1 MKNISESI
9 GSTIKLC
16 RDRRKLSQ
24 KDLAEKSGL
33 SVSYLSLIEQGKRTA
48 NLEVLES
55 IAAGLGLPL
64 NVLIFLASD
73 KSELAG
79 IDETIAEKLS
89 LLAWKLIERD
99 DREAALQP

>member
-16 RDRRKLSQ
+16 RDRRKLGQ
-24 KDLAEKSGL
+24 KELAERAGM
-33 SVSYLSLIEQGKRTA
+33 SVSYLSLLEQGKRTA
-48 NLEVLES
+48 NLEVLEA

-73 KSELAG
+73 KTELAG
-79 IDETIAEKLS
+79 IDESIAEKLS
-89 LLAWKLIERD
+89 LLAWKLIEHD

>member
-24 KDLAEKSGL
+24 KGLAEKAGI
-33 SVSYLSLIEQGKRTA
+33 SVSYLSLLEQGKRTA
-48 NLEVLES
+48 NLEVLENV
-55 IAAGLGLPL
+55 AAGLELPL

-79 IDETIAEKLS
+79 IDEAIVEKLS
-89 LLAWKLIERD
+89 LLAWRLIERD
-99 DREAALQP
+99 DRDAALQP

>member
-9 GSTIKLC
+9 GATIKLC
-16 RDRRKLSQ
+16 RDRRGLSQ
-24 KDLAEKSGL
+24 KELAERAEV
-33 SVSYLSLIEQGKRTA
+33 SVSYLSLIEQGKRTP

-55 IAAGLGLPL
+55 IASGLDIPL
-64 NVLIFLASD
+64 NVLVFLASD

-99 DREAALQP
+99 DRETALQP